1 MKRVIINKRS
11 LFAVFL
17 LTILVVTSLVTVVN
31 NKKSFG
37 SSQSVS
43 ATTSDNCGCNKKEKL
58 AEIYDKP
65 SDAELKNLISVTK
78 SQKIYKDYAE
88 FLSKR
93 GYVEYTNG
101 VFGGY
106 FKKTPAINKNSE
118 DKNTNLKFSYDVI
131 LKVNKPYILSVPFV
145 NTSDNNK
152 IAGIVFVYTQHQI
165 ISYVIEETND
175 PKNQNNNNANIF
187 VEVNNGTV
195 IGANSN
201 DSIIDWNCARN
212 CAIGCALDQGCWSI
226 PYPFNIPCFAACWA
240 ICYDMC
246 VLFP

>member
-1 MKRVIINKRS
+1 
-11 LFAVFL
+11 VFL
-17 LTILVVTSLVTVVN
+17 LTILIVTSLVTVVN

-88 FLSKR
+88 FLIKK

-101 VFGGY
+101 IFAGY
-106 FKKTPAINKNSE
+106 FKKTPVINKNSE
-118 DKNTNLKFSYDVI
+118 DNNANLKFSYDVI
-131 LKVNKPYILSVPFV
+131 LKVDKPYILSVPFV

-152 IAGIVFVYTQHQI
+152 IAGIIFVYAQHRVL
-165 ISYVIEETND
+165 SYMIEVKGIKD
-175 PKNQNNNNANIF
+175 PATANINIGIESTKGEVSFLSNNASTEG
-187 VEVNNGTV
+187 VY
-195 IGANSN
+195 
-201 DSIIDWNCARN
+201 IDWSCVWQ
-212 CAIGCALDQGCWSI
+212 CIPGALWDCLPWLNTPI
-226 PYPFNIPCFAACWA
+226 YPLCVSAGWA
-240 ICYDMC
+240 FCYDVC
-246 VLFP
+246 TLSKP